1 MAHSPPFTS
10 APIKWPRLTAS
21 VQSKLAY
28 SNCSTLPV
36 LQPPPPPRPTTASP
50 WCVNKEGKLPQAEA
64 YFRRS
69 IELYER
75 KNAANM
81 LEGSAPLLNLATQLT
96 ETNKLNEAE
105 PLLLRVQRIRQQ
117 LEGQDSV
124 GAADS
129 PTASGCSTTCWA

>member
-1 MAHSPPFTS
+1 
-10 APIKWPRLTAS
+10 
-21 VQSKLAY
+21 
-28 SNCSTLPV
+28 
-36 LQPPPPPRPTTASP
+36 
-50 WCVNKEGKLPQAEA
+50 LPQAEA